1 MNKRNFFNIIDFGSS
16 KVRFTTFDI
25 NLNEKFSD
33 SINVYLNEDFQN
45 HFEAVNKIIKKAEKK
60 LSYHIEDI
68 VLTLDSAELFVI
80 DISLTK
86 NVESRLKIVKLYES
100 LILELNQI
108 VGSNYNKYYLSQIIM
123 DKCTLDNKKIYE
135 EFPKDNMVANNLK
148 VDFKL
153 ICFPKKFINNIRN
166 DFIKNNINII
176 NIFCSS
182 YVKSQYYVKKLN
194 KNKVSFLDIGWKR
207 SSFIFFENKKLKFIE
222 SIPIGGHHIVND
234 ITKIFKISEV
244 DAEKLKKSFN
254 KTDTEF
260 SYKNNNPENSMI
272 IHEIINKNI
281 SVDLLKKVILYRVQE
296 IIDLIFKKS
305 KFNSRKYILD
315 DTELLLIGEGSKI
328 FNNNSFHLNDRFGF
342 KSINFYNETDVQIC
356 KCGLKNYLINFE
368 LPKNISKKQ
377 GIFEKFFNFFG
388 K

>member
-135 EFPKDNMVANNLK
+135 EFPGDNMVANNLK